1 MSCDGILQ
9 DHGLLQKSQR
19 STGTTSHEVKGP
31 CIQQD
36 SIRISKI
43 TCPASQGGM
52 EGESQA
58 SASTISPGRAFHEEK
73 DTSEEGFLTETGKP
87 PLGSVS
93 QSGLEHGL
101 YE

>member
-1 MSCDGILQ
+1 MSRKRFTQEQITFALRQ
-9 DHGLLQKSQR
+9 SKSGLLVEDVS
-19 STGTTSHEVKGP
+19 
-31 CIQQD
+31 
-36 SIRISKI
+36 
-43 TCPASQGGM
+43 CPASQGGM

-73 DTSEEGFLTETGKP
+73 DTSGEGILPEPGKP

-93 QSGLEHGL
+93 QSSLDHGL